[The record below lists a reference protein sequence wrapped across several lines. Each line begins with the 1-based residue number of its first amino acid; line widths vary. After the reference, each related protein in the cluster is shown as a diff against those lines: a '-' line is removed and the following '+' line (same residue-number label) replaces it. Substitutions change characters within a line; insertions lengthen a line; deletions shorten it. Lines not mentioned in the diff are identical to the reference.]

1 MVLRRQALRLA
12 GQAFERWLN
21 ADHSDGEAA
30 TVPCRCGQRARY
42 AGRRE
47 KWFVTALGELRLE
60 RAYYHC
66 GRCQQGFC
74 PRDAALG
81 LDGGAL
87 SPAVTRM
94 IGSVGARV
102 SFEEGREL
110 LAELAGLALTT
121 KQVER
126 TAEALGARLDEQER
140 TVETTPRD
148 PSAPTLYLGLD
159 GTGIPMR
166 AAELVGRAGKQ
177 PDGSAKTREVK
188 LCAMWSAES
197 KDPEGQPC
205 RDPGSVTYSA
215 AIESARLHDRDPGT
229 SAFAERVLREAKR
242 RGFDR
247 ARRQVI
253 VADGAAWIWNL
264 ASEHF
269 PDAIQIL
276 DRYHA
281 KQHLAEAN
289 RAIWGPDPGSEVART
304 WLPQRHEELDA
315 GDIDALIAA
324 YARHGDDSCPEA
336 RLCAEYLATHRHRM
350 RYPDFH
356 ALGLCTSSGVLEA
369 GCRVAVAQ
377 RLKRSG
383 MHWTTRGANAILALR
398 CTLLSGR
405 YEAFWDRRQA
415 A

>member
-1 MVLRRQALRLA
+1 VRHHALRIA
-12 GQAFERWLN
+12 GQTLERWLN
-21 ADHSDGEAA
+21 DDRSDEQGPRVQC
-30 TVPCRCGQRARY
+30 TCGQQARY

-47 KWFVTALGELRLE
+47 RSFVTVLGDLRLR

-66 GRCQQGFC
+66 AACQSGVC
-74 PRDAALG
+74 PRDATLG
-81 LDGGAL
+81 LDGGSV

-94 IGSVGARV
+94 MGSVGARV
-102 SFEEGREL
+102 SFQEGRDL
-110 LAELAGLALTT
+110 LAELAGVRVTT

-126 TAEALGARLDEQER
+126 TAEALGARLAEQER
-140 TVETTPRD
+140 TVVETANSQPT
-148 PSAPTLYLGLD
+148 APTLYVGLD
-159 GTGIPMR
+159 GTGIPVR
-166 AAELVGRAGKQ
+166 NEELAGRAGKQ

-188 LCAMWSAES
+188 LCAVWSAEATDS
-197 KDPEGQPC
+197 EGRPC

-215 AIESARLHDRDPGT
+215 AIESAALHDRDPGI
-229 SAFAERVLREAKR
+229 SAFAERVLRETR
-242 RGFDR
+242 RRDFDR
-247 ARRQVI
+247 AQRRVI
-253 VADGAAWIWNL
+253 LADGAAWIWNL

-281 KQHLAEAN
+281 KQHLAEAS
-289 RAIWGPDPGSEVART
+289 RAIWGPEPGTELAQG
-304 WLPQRHEELDA
+304 WLPIRYQELDA
-315 GDIDALIAA
+315 GDVDALIAA
-324 YARHGDDSCPEA
+324 YSRHATSCPEA

-350 RYPDFH
+350 RYPEFH

-398 CTLLSGR
+398 CTVLSGR
-405 YEAFWDRRQA
+405 YEAYWTKRKA

>member
-1 MVLRRQALRLA
+1 MV
-12 GQAFERWLN
+12 
-21 ADHSDGEAA
+21 
-30 TVPCRCGQRARY
+30 
-42 AGRRE
+42 
-47 KWFVTALGELRLE
+47 
-60 RAYYHC
+60 
-66 GRCQQGFC
+66 
-74 PRDAALG
+74 
-81 LDGGAL
+81 GA
-87 SPAVTRM
+87 
-94 IGSVGARV
+94 VGARV
-102 SFEEGREL
+102 SFQEGRDL
-110 LAELAGLALTT
+110 LEELAGVRVTT

-126 TAEALGARLDEQER
+126 TAEALGSRLAEHER
-140 TVETTPRD
+140 SACVVPTAI
-148 PSAPTLYLGLD
+148 APTLYLGLD
-159 GTGIPMR
+159 GTGVPMR
-166 AAELVGRAGKQ
+166 AEELVGRPGKQ

-188 LCAMWSAES
+188 LCAVWSAEAR
-197 KDPEGQPC
+197 DAEGRAG
-205 RDPGSVTYSA
+205 RDPGSVSYSA
-215 AIESARLHDRDPGT
+215 AIESAALHDSNPGI
-229 SAFAERVLREAKR
+229 SAFAERVLRETRR

-281 KQHLAEAN
+281 KQHLAEAS
-289 RAIWGPDPGSEVART
+289 RAIWGPDPASDVARA
-304 WLPQRHEELDA
+304 WLPLRYQELDA

-324 YARHGDDSCPEA
+324 YSRHAVDCPEA
-336 RLCAEYLATHRHRM
+336 RLCAEYLATHRQRM
-350 RYPDFH
+350 RYPAFH

-398 CTLLSGR
+398 CTVVSGR
-405 YEAFWDRRQA
+405 YETYWTTKRA

>member
-1 MVLRRQALRLA
+1 VA
-12 GQAFERWLN
+12 
-21 ADHSDGEAA
+21 
-30 TVPCRCGQRARY
+30 CGCGREARY

-47 KWFVTALGELRLE
+47 KCFVTVLGDLRLR

-66 GRCQQGFC
+66 ATCQSGVC

-81 LDGGAL
+81 LDGSSV

-94 IGSVGARV
+94 VGNVGARV
-102 SFEEGREL
+102 SFQEGRDL
-110 LAELAGLALTT
+110 LDDLAGVRVTT

-126 TAEALGARLDEQER
+126 TAEALGAQIAEEER
-140 TVETTPRD
+140 AMV
-148 PSAPTLYLGLD
+148 SAPQRALPCTMYLGMN

-166 AAELVGRAGKQ
+166 GEELVGRAGKQ

-188 LCAMWSAES
+188 LCTVWSAETNDA
-197 KDPEGQPC
+197 KGRPC
-205 RDPGSVTYSA
+205 RDEGSVSYSA
-215 AIESARLHDRDPGT
+215 AIESAALHDSQPGI
-229 SAFAERVLREAKR
+229 SLFAQRVVREATR

-247 ARRQVI
+247 APRQVI

-269 PDAIQIL
+269 SDALQIL

-281 KQHLAEAN
+281 KEHLADAAK
-289 RAIWGPDPGSEVART
+289 AIWGPESQLGRQ
-304 WLPQRHEELDA
+304 WLQQRFDELDA
-315 GDIDALIAA
+315 GKVDDLIAA
-324 YARHGDDSCPEA
+324 YSRHASDCTEA
-336 RLCAEYLATHRHRM
+336 RLCADYVATHRTRM

-356 ALGLCTSSGVLEA
+356 AAGLCTSSGVLEA
-369 GCRVAVAQ
+369 GCRVAVGQ

-398 CTLLSGR
+398 CSLLSGR
-405 YEAFWDRRQA
+405 YETSWQRRRA